1 MHFVRYLVAKDEQ
14 LHRLLSVAEGAEYL
28 ENDVAMN
35 TSVKLLRSTLA
46 KMCLNKCNHK
56 SALLIT
62 VTVSAVCT
70 DFKVLS
76 ERKADQLNQVRVTQD
91 LEHS

>member
-14 LHRLLSVAEGAEYL
+14 LNKLLSVAEVAEYL
-28 ENDVAMN
+28 WRM
-35 TSVKLLRSTLA
+35 TSPWTKSVKLLRSTLA
-46 KMCLNKCNHK
+46 KMCLNKCNHT

-70 DFKVLS
+70 EFCSAV
-76 ERKADQLNQVRVTQD
+76 
-91 LEHS
+91 